1 MLKENIKRKLHI
13 VSDLIEGLTYMNRFH
28 VSLFTYFFGCTISL
42 NCHPVNKCLKN
53 LVALLNQSK

>member
-1 MLKENIKRKLHI
+1 
-13 VSDLIEGLTYMNRFH
+13 MNRFH

-53 LVALLNQSK
+53 PVALLNQSKQTSAFLMHHDLEALLNL